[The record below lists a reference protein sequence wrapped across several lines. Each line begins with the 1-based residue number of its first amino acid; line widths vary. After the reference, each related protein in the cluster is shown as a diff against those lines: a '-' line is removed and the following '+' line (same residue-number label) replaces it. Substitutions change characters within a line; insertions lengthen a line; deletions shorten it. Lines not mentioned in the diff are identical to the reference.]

1 MLIVKSQISVLTKA
15 VASMAILLDHGFF
28 DAYAG
33 ESRDR
38 SPAAK
43 FFTGDVVA
51 MSSASLT
58 GEETTSVAHAFLAIF
73 KDQFTKM
80 EGAAAGVCFKSKS
93 MPKIVSLVVWKSLHS
108 FYTYVLTSD
117 YRNRILPYLDGFA
130 VDIKY
135 DVFRVAFVSG
145 ETPLH
150 YARFQT

>member
-1 MLIVKSQISVLTKA
+1 
-15 VASMAILLDHGFF
+15 MAILLDHGFF

-33 ESRDR
+33 ESRDG

-51 MSSASLT
+51 VSSASLS
-58 GEETTSVAHAFLAIF
+58 GKGSAEVSVSYAFLAIF
-73 KDQFTKM
+73 KDQFLKM

-117 YRNRILPYLDGFA
+117 YRNRLLPYLDGFA

-135 DVFRVAFVSG
+135 DVFRVVYVSG
-145 ETPLH
+145 DQNGVDLHHLYPL
-150 YARFQT
+150 QDI